1 MALKDRLE
9 ARRQGSDGAAGD
21 GQLTVLEGVRGGIP
35 FAAARLDVMLRVVA
49 AAGRP
54 VARFADF
61 GCGDGVLAGAILGR
75 PAAFPLTTR

>member
-1 MALKDRLE
+1 M
-9 ARRQGSDGAAGD
+9 ARRDEVWKSPSLVHAF
-21 GQLTVLEGVRGGIP
+21 LEGVRGGIP